1 MLDVCTV
8 HLRTNGTY
16 GTFTQKKR
24 KKKLYFVLFYFV
36 AIALVATVGSNS
48 ENNTLLFV
56 VALVG
61 LKPNHLA
68 ARTIQDSKE
77 FAALRPATFAFL
89 MES

>member
-1 MLDVCTV
+1 MCVTP
-8 HLRTNGTY
+8 TNQWY
-16 GTFTQKKR
+16 MVPWYLHKKKE

-36 AIALVATVGSNS
+36 ATALVAFGSNS

>member
-1 MLDVCTV
+1 MLDVCNTYEPMV
-8 HLRTNGTY
+8 HGTMVPS
-16 GTFTQKKR
+16 QKKR

>member
-1 MLDVCTV
+1 MVPS
-8 HLRTNGTY
+8 H
-16 GTFTQKKR
+16 KKKE

-36 AIALVATVGSNS
+36 ATALVALTAVGSNS

>member
-1 MLDVCTV
+1 MVPWYL
-8 HLRTNGTY
+8 H
-16 GTFTQKKR
+16 KKKE

-36 AIALVATVGSNS
+36 AIALVALTVGSNS